1 MFMLAVTWYLKVL
14 GFKRSFAIITKKTFL
29 IGYEL

>member
-14 GFKRSFAIITKKTFL
+14 GFKKKFCHNYQKTFL